1 MVMTSSTMLELGS
14 ALPTFELEDT
24 LTKHRVSSSD
34 YVGRPLVIAVICNHC
49 PFVKHIQVGLANFGR
64 YCQERNVGMVAV
76 SANDP
81 ESHPADSPA
90 AMAREAERL
99 GYVFPYVFDAEQR
112 LVRDL
117 RAACT
122 PEFYVFDRGHR
133 LAYRGQFDDARPR
146 NDHPVT
152 GADLRAAVESVL
164 SGQSPNPEQKPSIG
178 CNIKW
183 KPGTEPE
190 YAH

>member
-1 MVMTSSTMLELGS
+1 MLELG
-14 ALPTFELEDT
+14 AVLPHFELEDT
-24 LTKHRVSSSD
+24 VSKRRVSSAD
-34 YVGRPLVIAVICNHC
+34 FTGRPLVVAVICNHC
-49 PFVKHIQVGLANFGR
+49 PFVKHIQQGLADFGR
-64 YCQERNVGMVAV
+64 YCQEREVGLVAV

-81 ESHPADSPA
+81 QTHPADSPA

-99 GYVFPYVFDAEQR
+99 GYAFPYLFDAEQR

-122 PEFYVFDRGHR
+122 PEFYLFDGSHR
-133 LAYRGQFDDARPR
+133 LVYRGQFDDARPNNGR
-146 NDHPVT
+146 TVT

-164 SGQSPNPEQKPSIG
+164 AGELPSADQKPSIG

-183 KPGTEPE
+183 KPGNEPE
-190 YAH
+190 YAR